1 MKPARWQEIE
11 RLYYAALDRDPED
24 RAAFLDTA
32 SGEDTELLNEVLS
45 LLDQPSDDSRLE
57 RPAWQCKEEA
67 PVSRYTA
74 GAELVAYR
82 IEAPVGACGMAN
94 VFRAR
99 DTPLYLTV
107 SIKVS
112 QHAVTGRFH

>member
-11 RLYYAALDRDPED
+11 RLYHAALDLDPED
-24 RAAFLDTA
+24 RAAFLDA
-32 SGEDTELLNEVLS
+32 AAGADAELLQEVQS

-57 RPAWQCKEEA
+57 RPAWQCNEEQ

-74 GAELVAYR
+74 GAELGAYR
-82 IEAPVGACGMAN
+82 IETPLGAGGMGE

-99 DTPLYLTV
+99 DTRLDRTV
-107 SIKVS
+107 AIKVS
-112 QHAVTGRFH
+112 QQRFT